1 MMKKVLPE
9 LHKQAFMF
17 KNSKRLQHDGGRA
30 WIKDSQ
36 LQEARK
42 GGNGKL
48 FTIHRKKD
56 PGRVEEAE
64 PHKPSY

>member
-1 MMKKVLPE
+1 MKKKLPE

-36 LQEARK
+36 LQLARR
-42 GGNGKL
+42 GGNGGL
-48 FTIHRKKD
+48 VTIHQKKN
-56 PGRVEEAE
+56 PGRVKE
-64 PHKPSY
+64 PDEHNPSF